1 MIYNALMAQN
11 TIPTLPSFEEEE
23 FLHAAGFPIVA
34 GVDEVGRGP
43 LAGPVVVAAVIL
55 DPERLPEGLNDSKKL
70 SEKRRNLLFEE
81 ICASSEVSLVSL
93 SAASVD
99 RLNIRQATLY
109 AMVKAVA
116 GLNTAPD
123 YILIDGRDVPE
134 GFRVPGKA
142 LIKGDGRSLSIAAAS
157 VVAKVARD
165 RMMIALDRHYP
176 TYGFEK
182 HKGYASATH
191 RTALQEL
198 GPCPL
203 HRRSFQPIKGMIE
216 RS

>member
-1 MIYNALMAQN
+1 MTQN
-11 TIPTLPSFEEEE
+11 TISALPSFEEEE
-23 FLHAAGFPIVA
+23 ILHTAGFPVVA

-55 DPERLPEGLNDSKKL
+55 DPDRMPEGLNDSKKL

-81 ICASSEVSLVSL
+81 ICASAEVSLVSL

-99 RLNIRQATLY
+99 RLNIRQATLH

-116 GLNTAPD
+116 GLNTMPD
-123 YILIDGRDVPE
+123 YLLIDGRDVPE
-134 GFRVPGKA
+134 GLCMPGKA
-142 LIKGDGRSLSIAAAS
+142 LVKGDSRSLSIAAAS

-165 RMMIALDRHYP
+165 RMMITLSRHYP
-176 TYGFEK
+176 VYGFEK
-182 HKGYASATH
+182 HKGYASAVH
-191 RTALQEL
+191 RAALQKF

-203 HRRSFQPIKGMIE
+203 HRRSFQPVKGMIE
-216 RS
+216 W